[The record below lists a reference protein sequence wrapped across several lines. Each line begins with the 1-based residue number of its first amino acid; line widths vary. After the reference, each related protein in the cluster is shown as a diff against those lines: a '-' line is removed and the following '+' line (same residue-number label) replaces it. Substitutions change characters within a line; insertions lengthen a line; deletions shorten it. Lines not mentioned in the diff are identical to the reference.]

1 MPHIKNNDVR
11 ERKTEE
17 TISNGKENLKE
28 KNLKKKN
35 NFIWGGE
42 RILEKLINLRNERA
56 WGKGENKNFTGHDS
70 YF

>member
-28 KNLKKKN
+28 KNLKKK
-35 NFIWGGE
+35 
-42 RILEKLINLRNERA
+42 KLHLRQR
-56 WGKGENKNFTGHDS
+56 KGYWKS
-70 YF
+70 

>member
-28 KNLKKKN
+28 KNIKKEQT
-35 NFIWGGE
+35 NFI
-42 RILEKLINLRNERA
+42 
-56 WGKGENKNFTGHDS
+56 
-70 YF
+70 